1 MVKCLKART
10 KIKAFLDLLKPEL
23 PLAAGICVIA
33 GEIIGLGHVPT
44 VTQLFLGFLVGFTVS
59 GAAMMSNDYFDIE
72 VDRINKPNRPLPSG
86 RISPREVIVFTFI
99 FSVAG
104 FLAAAFL
111 GAVTLVASVIIW
123 AVGILYNWR
132 GKESGVPG
140 NMMVA
145 FSVASTFI
153 FGGLAVGG
161 LASGVVWTFGGLA
174 FLFDLAEEIA
184 NGAMDAEGDR
194 LRSNKSLSLLKGP
207 KFAIHVSGLLFAFFI
222 CLSLVPFAAGWL
234 GYSYLAVMLAA
245 DLLVAFFVSRLV
257 RVGGSAGGRNLTRWL
272 YLTLTTT
279 VVTIVIIRLFG

>member
-1 MVKCLKART
+1 MKVRT
-10 KIKAFLDLLKPEL
+10 RIKAFLDLLKPEL

-44 VTQLFLGFLVGFTVS
+44 IMQLFLGFLTGFLIS
-59 GAAMMSNDYFDIE
+59 GTAMMSNDYFDIE
-72 VDRINKPNRPLPSG
+72 VDRVNNPNRPLPSG
-86 RISPREVIVFTFI
+86 RISIREVIVLTCL
-99 FSVAG
+99 FSIG
-104 FLAAAFL
+104 GLLAAAFL
-111 GAVTLVASVIIW
+111 GAATLLAAVIIW

-194 LRSNKSLSLLKGP
+194 LRSSRSLSLLKGR
-207 KFAIHVSGLLFAFFI
+207 KFAIRVSGVLFASFI
-222 CLSLVPFAAGWL
+222 CLSLVPFVAGWL
-234 GYSYLAVMLAA
+234 RYPYLAVMLVA
-245 DLLVAFFVSRLV
+245 DLFVVFFVYKLMRFA
-257 RVGGSAGGRNLTRWL
+257 GSPKGRYLTRRL
-272 YLTLTTT
+272 YLTLTVT
-279 VVTIVIIRLFG
+279 VIAIVIIRLFG